1 MLRAVGT
8 TQQGDVGLINN
19 IKSRVKGN
27 FQAQLAPNDFGV
39 PLERD
44 GELKTR
50 LPLFATS
57 GLWLFVCNKEIC
69 NPTITYYG
77 FLLTKLSFLR

>member
-19 IKSRVKGN
+19 IKSRVKGD

-39 PLERD
+39 PLECD
-44 GELKTR
+44 GELKIGVAKLPWPTQR
-50 LPLFATS
+50 L
-57 GLWLFVCNKEIC
+57 G
-69 NPTITYYG
+69 
-77 FLLTKLSFLR
+77 R

>member
-27 FQAQLAPNDFGV
+27 FQAQLAPNDFGGYV
-39 PLERD
+39 R
-44 GELKTR
+44 TR
-50 LPLFATS
+50 
-57 GLWLFVCNKEIC
+57 W
-69 NPTITYYG
+69 
-77 FLLTKLSFLR
+77 